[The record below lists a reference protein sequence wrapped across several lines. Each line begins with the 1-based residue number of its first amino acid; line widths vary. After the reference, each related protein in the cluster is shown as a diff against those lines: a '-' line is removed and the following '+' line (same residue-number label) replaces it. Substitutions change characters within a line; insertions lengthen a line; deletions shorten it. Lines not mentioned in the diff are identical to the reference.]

1 MIQVEFYK
9 NSDKEKM
16 NWKERPAVAQI
27 RHVEENRCRTKVE
40 KRGLERRQGTD
51 YLKWQHLH
59 GRYQKCETVVS
70 NNVTLR

>member
-27 RHVEENRCRTKVE
+27 RRGGKQMQNQSGEERTRKE
-40 KRGLERRQGTD
+40 AG
-51 YLKWQHLH
+51 
-59 GRYQKCETVVS
+59 
-70 NNVTLR
+70 N